1 MIEQQ
6 LARVLAAR
14 PCGLLT
20 DIDGTISPIAPTPAA
35 AQVTPAAREHLR
47 ALARHLA
54 LVGAVSGR
62 AAADAAALVGLPELV
77 YVGNHGLELWRA
89 GQAQPMPEALPYVP
103 LIARVLDDVRAAIDL
118 PGVIVENKGVTG
130 AVHYRLSADPAT
142 VGPAIGA
149 LLRDLCAR
157 YGLKLTPGRMV
168 WEIRP
173 PLDANKGTAVRALAQ
188 QYGLRGLI
196 FLGDDRTDA
205 DAFAVLH
212 DLRRQG
218 AALTLAV
225 GVAADE
231 TPPEVRELADVLVPG
246 VAGAESVLAQAAAL
260 AAAQDTTPPTQLTRG
275 RSHK

>member
-1 MIEQQ
+1 MPEQH
-6 LARVLAAR
+6 LASVLAAR

-20 DIDGTISPIAPTPAA
+20 DIDGTISPIAPTPEA
-35 AQVTPAAREHLR
+35 AQVSPAAREYLR

-54 LVGAVSGR
+54 LVGVVSGR

-77 YVGNHGLELWRA
+77 YVGNHGLEIWR
-89 GQAQPMPEALPYVP
+89 GGSAQPMPEALPYVP
-103 LIARVLDDVRAAIDL
+103 LIARVLDEARAAINL

-130 AVHYRLSADPAT
+130 AVHYRLSTDPASA
-142 VGPAIGA
+142 GPAIGA

-157 YGLKLTPGRMV
+157 HGLKLTPGRMV

-173 PLDANKGTAVRALAQ
+173 PLEADKGTAVRALAQ

-205 DAFAVLH
+205 DAFAVLR

-218 AALTLAV
+218 AALTLAI

-231 TPPEVRELADVLVPG
+231 TPREVRELADVLVPG

-260 AAAQDTTPPTQLTRG
+260 AAAQDATTRDQGPTR
-275 RSHK
+275 